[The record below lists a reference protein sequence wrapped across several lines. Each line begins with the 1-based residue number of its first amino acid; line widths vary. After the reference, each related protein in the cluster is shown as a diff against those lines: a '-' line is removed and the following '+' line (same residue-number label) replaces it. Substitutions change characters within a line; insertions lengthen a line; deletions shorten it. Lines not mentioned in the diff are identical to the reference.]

1 MYYWRFFY
9 NFAYARQYYVHDN
22 ISFDFKLIGKTRPP
36 FQRKNNQKNREIQKA
51 GSRSST
57 YNTGSTYA
65 ARNQLSR
72 YNQEQ
77 GNSRSDYYRYNKQ
90 RNRYGDTTPS
100 TTPKSIDFRQEDRE
114 IYIYNTELPS
124 KSRFVTF

>member
-1 MYYWRFFY
+1 MIIFLF
-9 NFAYARQYYVHDN
+9 
-22 ISFDFKLIGKTRPP
+22 ISKLMGKTRPP
-36 FQRKNNQKNREIQKA
+36 FQRKSNKRNREIQKA

-57 YNTGSTYA
+57 YNTGATYA

-100 TTPKSIDFRQEDRE
+100 TTPKSIDFHQGEKE

-124 KSRFVTF
+124 KKHFVILSKTI

>member
-1 MYYWRFFY
+1 M
-9 NFAYARQYYVHDN
+9 
-22 ISFDFKLIGKTRPP
+22 IGKTRPP

-57 YNTGSTYA
+57 YNAGSTYA

-77 GNSRSDYYRYNKQ
+77 SNSRSDYYRYNKQ
-90 RNRYGDTTPS
+90 RNRYGNTTPS
-100 TTPKSIDFRQEDRE
+100 TTPKSIDYRQGDKE
-114 IYIYNTELPS
+114 IYIYNTESPS
-124 KSRFVTF
+124 KKHLVILL